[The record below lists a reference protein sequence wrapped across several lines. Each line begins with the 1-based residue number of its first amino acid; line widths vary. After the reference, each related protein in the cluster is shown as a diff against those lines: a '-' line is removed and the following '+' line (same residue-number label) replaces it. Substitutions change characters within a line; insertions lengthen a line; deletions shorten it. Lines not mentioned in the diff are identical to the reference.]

1 MQGKHHLP
9 HSIKFDLSRS
19 VSKSEA
25 GQDGGHDHYDD
36 AVTISSPILNN
47 AFPFGASTSPVLS
60 SITNTLDQTLRSKGI
75 TSNTDLGAPLPQS
88 TMSLLPLT
96 PKLSLLNTQSAA
108 LPQEGASRTLA
119 SLSTTRDFPESIAL
133 RIDVS
138 TVDARSP
145 SGHLVAGTA
154 VRMTPSVPINFTAG
168 ACRFVYLQHVLD
180 EVADELGIALQDD
193 SDDDLFALQ
202 LTQSRQRS
210 SSGHVESCSTTGRPA
225 DRSTKPKEASISKS
239 RAKSSGRPSS
249 GAARSI
255 RPNPLS
261 VRALNEWTEEKSR
274 FLALLEKPQS
284 SGKNYRPVPN
294 SAFAQP
300 KAADSKSLSTSHA
313 SLGLSPPK
321 AVSSSTPLELQSSTI
336 ATLHEDF
343 WLRSEQQCSK
353 RTGIVQGPWHNHSCW
368 LDSALVGLLSVATG
382 LKEWLMHMD
391 CLFITNPS
399 MCAKLEMEETFALQ
413 GRTLAF
419 EIWSLIR
426 EYTQLAYDYDSK
438 PVKDASDAYF
448 ELRERIISLVIV
460 LSNER
465 KSDYKTPLKRGEY
478 SNPWSWL
485 VSLYTFTIETHFQ
498 RAGYC
503 SACQC
508 VQIEILARRHFI
520 VDWPVL
526 LSSLNLSEPT
536 LSEVFGSLV
545 GQPAMADVEKQNTG
559 RRYHKSDCIGRSY
572 TQIISIT
579 SLPRVL
585 VFNINNQYPRHEQR
599 PRELRLAVS
608 GQMELV
614 WSLRSE
620 VRHILS
626 GEHFATDAIVSYGEE
641 AARYHFDAMRGHL
654 AYPTGNR
661 TTNGLV
667 TMLFYELEQE
677 SHDLLPSFNALLD
690 QQWHELWGLYYDS
703 EALADLPSEVSTMPP
718 VDGSFDEGK
727 GVWKMQDASVL
738 FEGFKSRC
746 DLLGQLCSSGRSCQ

>member
-1 MQGKHHLP
+1 MQGQHHLP

-145 SGHLVAGTA
+145 SGHLVVGAA
-154 VRMTPSVPINFTAG
+154 VRMTPSVPINFIAG
-168 ACRFVYLQHVLD
+168 ACRCVYLQHVLD
-180 EVADELGIALQDD
+180 EVADELGIDLQDD
-193 SDDDLFALQ
+193 SDEDFFALQ

-239 RAKSSGRPSS
+239 RAKSTGRPSS

-255 RPNPLS
+255 RPTPLS
-261 VRALNEWTEEKSR
+261 VRALNEWTEERSR
-274 FLALLEKPQS
+274 CTYLTAQARICQPQS
-284 SGKNYRPVPN
+284 SGKNYRVPRKRMIAALGKPESELAVAHLPTPSPYPHRKQAWDYLRRRQCRARRPSN
-294 SAFAQP
+294 S
-300 KAADSKSLSTSHA
+300 KAARLPHSTKTFGFDPSSNAANGLALSKVHGSPRVANAH
-313 SLGLSPPK
+313 GL
-321 AVSSSTPLELQSSTI
+321 PLYHQ
-336 ATLHEDF
+336 
-343 WLRSEQQCSK
+343 
-353 RTGIVQGPWHNHSCW
+353 
-368 LDSALVGLLSVATG
+368 
-382 LKEWLMHMD
+382 
-391 CLFITNPS
+391 PS

-413 GRTLAF
+413 GRTLAL

-426 EYTQLAYDYDSK
+426 KYTQLAYDYDSK

-460 LSNER
+460 LSNES
-465 KSDYKTPLKRGEY
+465 KSDYTTPLKRGEY
-478 SNPWSWL
+478 SNPSSLL
-485 VSLYTFTIETHFQ
+485 VSLYTFTVDHIPTPIPRDHLPTSSARVQIETHFQ

-508 VQIEILARRHFI
+508 VQIEILPRRHFI
-520 VDWPVL
+520 VGWPVL

-545 GQPAMADVEKQNTG
+545 GQPAMVDVEKQNNG
-559 RRYHKSDCIGRSY
+559 GRYHKSDCMGRSY
-572 TQIISIT
+572 TQIVSIT

-585 VFNINNQYPRHEQR
+585 VININNQYPRHEQP

-626 GEHFATDAIVSYGEE
+626 GEHFATDAIVGYGEE

-667 TMLFYELEQE
+667 TMLFYELEHE
-677 SHDLLPSFNALLD
+677 SYDLLPSFNALLD

-703 EALADLPSEVSTMPP
+703 EAPSIRR
-718 VDGSFDEGK
+718 
-727 GVWKMQDASVL
+727 VWKMQDASVL

>member
-1 MQGKHHLP
+1 MQGQHHLP
-9 HSIKFDLSRS
+9 HSINFDLSRS
-19 VSKSEA
+19 VNKSE
-25 GQDGGHDHYDD
+25 
-36 AVTISSPILNN
+36 SN
-47 AFPFGASTSPVLS
+47 AFPFCTSTSPVLS
-60 SITNTLDQTLRSKGI
+60 SIMNTLDLKGI
-75 TSNTDLGAPLPQS
+75 TSNTDLGAPLPQRM
-88 TMSLLPLT
+88 MSLLPLT
-96 PKLSLLNTQSAA
+96 PNLSLLNTQSAA

-145 SGHLVAGTA
+145 SGHLVAGAA
-154 VRMTPSVPINFTAG
+154 VRMTPSVPINFTAK
-168 ACRFVYLQHVLD
+168 ACRFVYLQHVLN

-210 SSGHVESCSTTGRPA
+210 LSGHVESCSTTGRPA
-225 DRSTKPKEASISKS
+225 DRSTKPKEVPNL
-239 RAKSSGRPSS
+239 RAAHR
-249 GAARSI
+249 AAR
-255 RPNPLS
+255 RDQYDRLLFHADLP
-261 VRALNEWTEEKSR
+261 V
-274 FLALLEKPQS
+274 LALLEKPQS
-284 SGKNYRPVPN
+284 SGKNYRVPRKRMIAALLGKPESELAVAYLPTPSPYPHLKQAWDYLRRRQCRARRPSN
-294 SAFAQP
+294 S
-300 KAADSKSLSTSHA
+300 KAARLPHSTKTF
-313 SLGLSPPK
+313 GFDP
-321 AVSSSTPLELQSSTI
+321 SSSAANGLAL
-336 ATLHEDF
+336 
-343 WLRSEQQCSK
+343 SK
-353 RTGIVQGPWHNHSCW
+353 
-368 LDSALVGLLSVATG
+368 
-382 LKEWLMHMD
+382 WLMHMD
-391 CLFITNPS
+391 CLFTTNPS

-413 GRTLAF
+413 
-419 EIWSLIR
+419 
-426 EYTQLAYDYDSK
+426 AYDYDSK

-465 KSDYKTPLKRGEY
+465 KSDYTTPLKRGEY
-478 SNPWSWL
+478 SNPSSWL
-485 VSLYTFTIETHFQ
+485 VSLYTFTVDHIPIPIPRDHLPTSSARVQIETHFQ

-508 VQIEILARRHFI
+508 VQIEILPRRHFI

-545 GQPAMADVEKQNTG
+545 GQSAMADVEKQNTG

-572 TQIISIT
+572 TQIVLIT

-585 VFNINNQYPRHEQR
+585 VFNINNQYPRHEQP

-608 GQMELV
+608 GQTELV

-626 GEHFATDAIVSYGEE
+626 GEHFATDAIVGYGEE

-667 TMLFYELEQE
+667 TMLFYELEHE
-677 SHDLLPSFNALLD
+677 SYDLLPSFNALLD

-703 EALADLPSEVSTMPP
+703 EALADLPSKVSTMPL
-718 VDGSFDEGK
+718 DGSFDEGK